1 MILMIDNF
9 DSFTYNIV
17 QMLGELGAEVATYR
31 NNAISI
37 DEIIKMAPQAVIISP
52 GPGNPDSAGISLEV
66 IHQLAGKLPIYGI
79 CLGHQTIGQ
88 AFGGNI
94 VRAKKLMHGK
104 SSPIS
109 HDNQGLFKGLS
120 QPFDAIRYHSLVID
134 KATLPECLSI
144 TAESDDGEIMGVRHK
159 SLPIEGVQ
167 FHPES
172 VLTIEGRQMLQNL
185 LEAVS

>member
-17 QMLGELGAEVATYR
+17 QMLGELGAEVDTYR
-31 NNAISI
+31 NNAISV
-37 DEIIKMAPQAVIISP
+37 DEIIKLTPQAVIISP
-52 GPGNPDSAGISLEV
+52 GPGNPDTAGISLEV
-66 IHQLAGKLPIYGI
+66 IHRLAGKLPIYGI

-88 AFGGNI
+88 AFGGQI

-134 KATLPECLSI
+134 RASLPECLTI

>member
-1 MILMIDNF
+1 MILMTDNF

-17 QMLGELGAEVATYR
+17 QMLGELGANVETYR
-31 NNAISI
+31 NNAISV
-37 DEIIKMAPQAVIISP
+37 EKIKVMSPQAVIISP
-52 GPGNPDSAGISLEV
+52 GPGNPDSAGISLDI
-66 IHQLAGKLPIYGI
+66 IHQLAGQFPIYGI

-88 AFGGNI
+88 AFGGHI

-104 SSPIS
+104 SSQIS
-109 HDNQGLFKGLS
+109 HDNKALFKGLS
-120 QPFDAIRYHSLVID
+120 QPFDAIRYHSLVIER
-134 KATLPECLSI
+134 ATLPECLTI

-159 SLPIEGVQ
+159 NLPIEGVQ

-172 VLTIEGRQMLQNL
+172 VLTLEGRKLLQNL

>member
-17 QMLGELGAEVATYR
+17 QMLGELGAEVDTFR
-31 NNAISI
+31 NNALSI
-37 DEIIKMAPQAVIISP
+37 EEIIKMAPQAVIISP
-52 GPGNPDSAGISLEV
+52 GPGNPDSAGISLEI

-88 AFGGNI
+88 AFGGHI

-104 SSPIS
+104 SSQIS
-109 HDNQGLFKGLS
+109 HDNLGLFQGLS

-134 KATLPECLSI
+134 RDTLPECLTI
-144 TAESDDGEIMGVRHK
+144 TAESEDGEIMGVRHK

-172 VLTIEGRQMLQNL
+172 VLTLEGHKILRNL

>member
-17 QMLGELGAEVATYR
+17 QMLGELGAEVDTFR

-37 DEIIKMAPQAVIISP
+37 DEIIKLAPQAVIISP
-52 GPGNPDSAGISLEV
+52 GPGNPDSAGISLEI
-66 IHQLAGKLPIYGI
+66 IHQLAGELPIYGI

-134 KATLPECLSI
+134 RATLPECLSI

-172 VLTIEGRQMLQNL
+172 VLTIEGRQMLKNL